1 MVLMRRVVTIIAITL
16 TCVSCAATP
25 KKTASTPSRI
35 YDAPLDEVYHAAIA
49 AFQNLGLEIFKQD
62 QNAGYVEGGRKPGF
76 ARGSERVG
84 VYIESEAPGKTKVSI
99 ENRKAFAGMIF
110 AVNWTNKLFQQIDS
124 ELGK

>member
-1 MVLMRRVVTIIAITL
+1 M
-16 TCVSCAATP
+16 
-25 KKTASTPSRI
+25 KTAALIKDLLISELFPQDI
-35 YDAPLDEVYHAAIA
+35 E
-49 AFQNLGLEIFKQD
+49 LGALEIFKQD